1 MATQNKKPL
10 SSNPEV
16 DKKEETPNNTISH
29 NRRNVKPVVLSSQ
42 RFNKIV
48 NNATAMDKSK
58 ARQKFDEEKKLVEQ
72 LKEENDKM
80 VAKFKGNMQRTQE
93 QKMQQIKDDL
103 EKKTKDAKESFE
115 QTKENEAQKRR
126 EKIAK
131 AQQLIEKL
139 KPGPRQLHTAVL
151 QSEVLRA
158 RNVQREINEEFKKAV
173 IKQER
178 EEKMLCQGQA
188 MSWINE
194 EQQRLKD
201 KQKNTNLYKE
211 ELLQTINE
219 NQKVRTDQRKQQL
232 KEQLASREI
241 YDSELKAHLEREKA
255 LMEKKREAQRKN
267 ALEAMK
273 MVEQRRMRDKLTDE
287 VEDRLCCVYNAG
299 KRQLDVLRNE
309 QSKKISDDQ
318 QQKIQ
323 DQVKKLTAIEDNT
336 EAKESERVRRDIS
349 TMQLKFTAEEQEK
362 IRKDK
367 AAKKARIE
375 AYMREMEQQKE
386 AKRRAEEEKRFEMAQ
401 RFKNEE
407 VNQKFAEK
415 QQQER
420 LTKAREARDFLN
432 KQIEENQ
439 RNKLAQKQANRTCN
453 EEKTQQEDKF
463 FFEYARNLI
472 EDAQQKGRPLYPF
485 AKAVNE
491 YKKENDIACERK
503 IPKHMETHI
512 SIGRAQPNEATSND
526 KEKPSKTRE
535 EILQNCLK
543 INEILTKPEQEK
555 EKASEVSHKYLPR
568 ENQESNGKLLTK
580 DSTKRECSAVLRYS
594 MEDLKKLNQYAAS
607 SCH

>member
-1 MATQNKKPL
+1 MSTETKKSL
-10 SSNPEV
+10 TSNHKV
-16 DKKEETPNNTISH
+16 DNKKEESSH
-29 NRRNVKPVVLSSQ
+29 NRRNVKPIVLSSQ
-42 RFNKIV
+42 RYNKIIS
-48 NNATAMDKSK
+48 NATTMDKSK
-58 ARQKFDEEKKLVEQ
+58 TQQQLDEEKQRLEK
-72 LKEENDKM
+72 LKEENDKL

-103 EKKTKDAKESFE
+103 YKKTQDAKESYE

-139 KPGPRQLHTAVL
+139 KPGPRQLHTAAL

-158 RNVQREINEEFKKAV
+158 RNVQRDINEEFKKAV
-173 IKQER
+173 KKQEC
-178 EEKMLCQGQA
+178 EAKIQCQDQA

-194 EQQRLKD
+194 EQQRLIQR
-201 KQKNTNLYKE
+201 QKNANAYKE
-211 ELLQTINE
+211 ELLQTIHE
-219 NQKVRTDQRKQQL
+219 KEKVRNEQKKHQL
-232 KEQLASREI
+232 KEQQLVRTT
-241 YDSELKAHLEREKA
+241 YDVEMKAQMERERV

-273 MVEQRRMRDKLTDE
+273 MVEQRRMREKLTDE

-299 KRQLDVLRNE
+299 KRQLDALRTE
-309 QSKKISDDQ
+309 QTKKIADDQ
-318 QQKIQ
+318 QQKIEE
-323 DQVKKLTAIEDNT
+323 QVKKLSAIEDNT

-375 AYMREMEQQKE
+375 AYLKEMEQQKE
-386 AKRRAEEEKRFEMAQ
+386 ARRRADEEKRFEMAQ

-420 LTKAREARDFLN
+420 LANAREMREFLH

-439 RNKLAQKQANRTCN
+439 RNRLAQKQANITCN
-453 EEKTQQEDKF
+453 EDKADQEDKF
-463 FFEYARNLI
+463 FFDYAKNLI

-491 YKKENDIACERK
+491 YKKENDIECERK

-512 SIGRAQPNEATSND
+512 AIGRAASDTTAND
-526 KEKPSKTRE
+526 KDKSSKTRE

-543 INEILTKPEQEK
+543 INEILTKSSN
-555 EKASEVSHKYLPR
+555 SENPNETPQKPLTFLKNDIGNKLSS
-568 ENQESNGKLLTK
+568 SNDSQTK
-580 DSTKRECSAVLRYS
+580 NECSSMLLRYS
-594 MEDLKKLNQYAAS
+594 MEDLKKLNQYAAP

>member
-1 MATQNKKPL
+1 MATQNKKSS
-10 SSNPEV
+10 SSNQDP
-16 DKKEETPNNTISH
+16 H
-29 NRRNVKPVVLSSQ
+29 NRRTMKPIVLSSQ
-42 RFNKIV
+42 RYNKII
-48 NNATAMDKSK
+48 NNATTMDKSK
-58 ARQKFDEEKKLVEQ
+58 TQQQLEEEKRYMEK
-72 LKEENDKM
+72 LKEENDKL

-93 QKMQQIKDDL
+93 QKLQQIKDDL
-103 EKKTKDAKESFE
+103 EKKTQNAKESYE

-173 IKQER
+173 QKQEN
-178 EEKMLCQGQA
+178 EEKIMCQGQA

-194 EQQRLKD
+194 EQQRLKEKQD
-201 KQKNTNLYKE
+201 KANAYKE
-211 ELLQTINE
+211 ELLQTINDNHKE
-219 NQKVRTDQRKQQL
+219 RTDQKRQQL
-232 KEQLASREI
+232 KEQRLAREM
-241 YDSELKAHLEREKA
+241 YDSDMKAHMEREKA
-255 LMEKKREAQRKN
+255 IMEKKREAQRKN

-273 MVEQRRMRDKLTDE
+273 MVEQRRMRDKITDE

-299 KRQLDVLRNE
+299 KRQLDALRSE
-309 QSKKISDDQ
+309 QTKKISDEQ
-318 QQKIQ
+318 QQKINE
-323 DQVKKLTAIEDNT
+323 QVKKLTAIEDNT
-336 EAKESERVRRDIS
+336 EAKESERIRRDIS

-386 AKRRAEEEKRFEMAQ
+386 AQRRAEEAKRFEMAQ

-407 VNQKFAEK
+407 VNQKFLEK

-420 LTKAREARDFLN
+420 LANAREMREFLN

-439 RNKLAQKQANRTCN
+439 RNKLAQRQASITCN
-453 EEKTQQEDKF
+453 EDKTEQEDKF
-463 FFEYARNLI
+463 FFEYAKNLI

-485 AKAVNE
+485 AKAVYE
-491 YKKENDIACERK
+491 YKKENDIECERK
-503 IPKHMETHI
+503 VPRHMETHI
-512 SIGRAQPNEATSND
+512 SIGRAKPNEAASND
-526 KEKPSKTRE
+526 KDDKKTSKTRE
-535 EILQNCLK
+535 DILKNCLK
-543 INEILTKPEQEK
+543 INEMLTKSNSQTDGATQQAFNCSLSGK
-555 EKASEVSHKYLPR
+555 HDAS
-568 ENQESNGKLLTK
+568 GTK
-580 DSTKRECSAVLRYS
+580 DPNKNDCSSMLRYS
-594 MEDLKKLNQYAAS
+594 IDDLKKLNQYAAP